1 MNVLF
6 LIISLLFNLT
16 VCNNGS
22 NLEKLKNETEEY
34 VDNDLEDS
42 LTAPSTA
49 NALFVSVEY
58 HHITKT
64 ASGMAGIFNDEK
76 NDNKYTTLSDFKAKV
91 YRTYSF

>member
-1 MNVLF
+1 MIELN
-6 LIISLLFNLT
+6 IESYY
-16 VCNNGS
+16 NN
-22 NLEKLKNETEEY
+22 
-34 VDNDLEDS
+34 NDPYTLYGNAEIG

-58 HHITKT
+58 HHITNT
-64 ASGMAGIFNDEK
+64 ASGMAGIFNDET